1 MHTHSEVKK
10 NIVLV
15 TIVMGQ
21 GAGILKP
28 TYGANSELVAIATYF
43 GTYGQRYAR
52 PQLKFSLHPHWLAL
66 SMAGGSRLLQLECVL
81 SESSD
86 TRL

>member
-1 MHTHSEVKK
+1 MRTHSEVKK

-28 TYGANSELVAIATYF
+28 TYGANSELVGLATYL
-43 GTYGQRYAR
+43 GTYGRR
-52 PQLKFSLHPHWLAL
+52 
-66 SMAGGSRLLQLECVL
+66 
-81 SESSD
+81 
-86 TRL
+86 